1 MRELPS
7 QVKETLSVKGRG
19 SAGLRRL
26 SRRGSWVRIPP
37 PAPRNNQTTA
47 IRSLRAFVSPT
58 LAHGDPAKVIRIYF
72 PYPLSVL
79 VRFWACFSDTGSLS
93 AYPGFLDPRGIPE

>member
-7 QVKETLSVKGRG
+7 QVKETLSIKGRG

-37 PAPRNNQTTA
+37 PAPKNKLQ
-47 IRSLRAFVSPT
+47 SLSLLRAFVSPT
-58 LAHGDPAKVIRIYF
+58 LAHGDPAKVIGNCFRD
-72 PYPLSVL
+72 PLSVWPG
-79 VRFWACFSDTGSLS
+79 FQACFFRTGLLS
-93 AYPGFLDPRGIPE
+93 ACPGFLDPRGIPE